1 MNKIKNK
8 TKQTGGQCA
17 MCSANFE
24 IWLNNSK
31 LPEEKREKIGEHF
44 LSYCPV
50 CSKSD
55 YGKI

>member
-8 TKQTGGQCA
+8 IKNIGQQCA
-17 MCSANFE
+17 VCSANFE
-24 IWLNNSK
+24 IWMNNSK
-31 LPEEKREKIGEHF
+31 LPEEKREKINEHF

-55 YGKI
+55 YEKI